1 MGKAHT
7 MLLHYT
13 IPQYFR
19 FSLFF
24 ILMRD
29 KWKFFSIFPSL
40 FCYFFIVSFSL
51 LQHTLTCIF
60 SREEKSSF
68 FQKLIIIKSNI
79 IKQYF
84 PSSIYFFNH
93 AKFFF
98 SPTFL
103 CKMMEKFS
111 FFIFC
116 SLFCCVWRKET
127 DFELFKDD
135 SGWGQF

>member
-1 MGKAHT
+1 
-7 MLLHYT
+7 
-13 IPQYFR
+13 
-19 FSLFF
+19 
-24 ILMRD
+24 MRD

-127 DFELFKDD
+127 DFELFKDV